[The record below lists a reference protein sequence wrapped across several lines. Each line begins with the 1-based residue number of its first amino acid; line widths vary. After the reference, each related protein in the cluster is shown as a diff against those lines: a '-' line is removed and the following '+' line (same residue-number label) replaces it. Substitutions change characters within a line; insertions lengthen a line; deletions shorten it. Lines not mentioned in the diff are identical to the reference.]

1 MRNPS
6 TNESKSKKYLIIT
19 KNNLSLLTHT
29 PGLYTVDIAFQFF
42 ILKKIKLKWRER
54 IEPGSCAWKDMLFI
68 IKFVTLSK
76 VFAQLDN
83 KVKYYINF
91 KLFNKNDEKIII

>member
-1 MRNPS
+1 
-6 TNESKSKKYLIIT
+6 
-19 KNNLSLLTHT
+19 
-29 PGLYTVDIAFQFF
+29 
-42 ILKKIKLKWRER
+42 
-54 IEPGSCAWKDMLFI
+54 MLFI